1 MSYLA
6 KFYFVL
12 NKNEKLKIGFI
23 FLFSIISVF
32 LEMIGITMILPVLTI
47 LLDGNLDQNY
57 FQPLEFLLIFF
68 RGFDNKNL
76 LSIILIFLVGLFLIK
91 NFVLFLFNFFNFKVV
106 NNISARIS
114 ISIFDKYLNNDFNF
128 HLRNNSTFLINNCV
142 TVVDSFKD
150 TLISFLIFL
159 TEILVLLGIL
169 VVLLIFEPRGFLLC
183 LAFIF
188 ALALITFLLS
198 NKYLI
203 RWGSEAIKANEKRFL
218 FLTQAFDAIRE
229 IKVFN
234 NKDYFVNKYVIPN
247 RDKYKISTYISTVNS
262 VPKYL
267 LELGFVISLSF
278 LLIFL
283 NFVDYNANKIIVI
296 MGLFSIATIRII
308 PSLNK
313 IFTSFQIIK
322 FGYYAIERIYKEFSL
337 DNNRNPK
344 IITQIKNH
352 DDSNFSYLISFQ
364 NVCFRYENKETE
376 ALKNLNFEIFNKEM
390 LAILG
395 KSGAGKTTLIN
406 LILGLLK
413 PSEGKIISNFS
424 NPSFVSQSPYLL
436 DDTLKNN
443 IALGVEEKNIDEER
457 VKSCIKKVQLEEF
470 VTSLE
475 KGLDTIIGEKGA
487 RISGGELQRL
497 ALARAFYRAPDIII
511 LDEPTSSLD
520 KITEKNIL
528 EILQSISKECCVVII
543 THNLDNADYCD
554 RVMKIESK
562 EIKINKQQGIK

>member
-1 MSYLA
+1 MNYLA
-6 KFYFVL
+6 KFIFIF
-12 NKNEKLKIGFI
+12 NKSEKLKIVFI
-23 FLFSIISVF
+23 FLFSVISVC
-32 LEMIGITMILPVLTI
+32 LEMIGITMILPILTI
-47 LLDGNLDQNY
+47 LLNGNLDQNY

-68 RGFDNKNL
+68 RGFDNENL
-76 LSIILIFLVGLFLIK
+76 LSILLIFLIGLFMIK
-91 NFVLFLFNFFNFKVV
+91 NFVLFLFNYFNFKVV

-114 ISIFDKYLNNDFNF
+114 SSLFDKYLNSDFNF
-128 HLRNNSTFLINNCV
+128 HLRNNSTLLINNCV
-142 TVVDSFKD
+142 TVVDTFKD
-150 TLISFLIFL
+150 TLNSFLIFL

-169 VVLLIFEPRGFLLC
+169 VVLLIFEPQGFLLC

-188 ALALITFLLS
+188 VLALIAFFLS

-203 RWGSEAIKANEKRFL
+203 KWGKEAIKANEKRFL

-234 NKDYFVNKYVIPN
+234 NKDYFVNKYLIPN
-247 RDKYKISTYISTVNS
+247 RDKYKISTLISTVNS

-283 NFVDYNANKIIVI
+283 NFTGYNTNKIIVI
-296 MGLFSIATIRII
+296 MGLFAVATIRII

-322 FGYYAIERIYKEFSL
+322 FGNHAIEKIFQEFSL
-337 DNNRNPK
+337 YNNKNLK
-344 IITQIKNH
+344 KITQINNH
-352 DDSNFSYLISFQ
+352 SNLNLKYLISFQ
-364 NVCFRYENKETE
+364 NVCFRYESKETD
-376 ALKNLNFEIFNKEM
+376 ALKKLNFEIFSKEM

-424 NPSFVSQSPYLL
+424 YPSFVSQSPYLL
-436 DDTLKNN
+436 DDSLKNN
-443 IALGVEEKNIDEER
+443 IALGVEEKNIDLER
-457 VKSCIKKVQLEEF
+457 IQSCIKKVQLDEF
-470 VTSLE
+470 VKSLE

-528 EILQSISKECCVVII
+528 EILQSISKECCVIII
-543 THNLDNADYCD
+543 THNLDNIGYCD
-554 RVMKIESK
+554 RVMKIENK
-562 EIKINKQQGIK
+562 EIKINKQQGI

>member
-114 ISIFDKYLNNDFNF
+114 SSIFDKYLNNDFNF

-203 RWGSEAIKANEKRFL
+203 KWGSEAIKANEKRFL

-234 NKDYFVNKYVIPN
+234 NKDYFVNKYFIPN

-322 FGYYAIERIYKEFSL
+322 FGYHAIERIYKEFSL

-376 ALKNLNFEIFNKEM
+376 ALKNLNFE
-390 LAILG
+390 
-395 KSGAGKTTLIN
+395 KTSEFLYFSTN
-406 LILGLLK
+406 L
-413 PSEGKIISNFS
+413 
-424 NPSFVSQSPYLL
+424 
-436 DDTLKNN
+436 
-443 IALGVEEKNIDEER
+443 
-457 VKSCIKKVQLEEF
+457 
-470 VTSLE
+470 
-475 KGLDTIIGEKGA
+475 
-487 RISGGELQRL
+487 
-497 ALARAFYRAPDIII
+497 
-511 LDEPTSSLD
+511 
-520 KITEKNIL
+520 
-528 EILQSISKECCVVII
+528 
-543 THNLDNADYCD
+543 
-554 RVMKIESK
+554 
-562 EIKINKQQGIK
+562 

>member
-1 MSYLA
+1 M
-6 KFYFVL
+6 
-12 NKNEKLKIGFI
+12 
-23 FLFSIISVF
+23 
-32 LEMIGITMILPVLTI
+32 
-47 LLDGNLDQNY
+47 
-57 FQPLEFLLIFF
+57 
-68 RGFDNKNL
+68 
-76 LSIILIFLVGLFLIK
+76 
-91 NFVLFLFNFFNFKVV
+91 
-106 NNISARIS
+106 
-114 ISIFDKYLNNDFNF
+114 
-128 HLRNNSTFLINNCV
+128 
-142 TVVDSFKD
+142 
-150 TLISFLIFL
+150 ISFLIFL

-203 RWGSEAIKANEKRFL
+203 KWGSEAIKANEKRFL

-234 NKDYFVNKYVIPN
+234 NKDYFVNKYFIPN

-322 FGYYAIERIYKEFSL
+322 FGYHAIERIYKEFSL

-443 IALGVEEKNIDEER
+443 IALGVEEKNIDVER

-470 VTSLE
+470 VISLE

>member
-6 KFYFVL
+6 KFYFVF
-12 NKNEKLKIGFI
+12 NKSEKLKIGII

-68 RGFDNKNL
+68 RGFETESL
-76 LSIILIFLVGLFLIK
+76 LSIVLFSLIGLFLIK
-91 NFVLFLFNFFNFKVV
+91 NLVLFLFNFFNFKVV

-114 ISIFDKYLNNDFNF
+114 SSIFDKYLNNDFKF

-142 TVVDSFKD
+142 TVVDAFKD

-159 TEILVLLGIL
+159 TEILVLFGIL
-169 VVLLIFEPRGFLLC
+169 IVLLIFEPRGFLLC

-203 RWGSEAIKANEKRFL
+203 KWGAEAIKANEKRFL

-234 NKDYFVNKYVIPN
+234 NKDYFVHKYFIPN
-247 RDKYKISTYISTVNS
+247 RDKYKISTLISTVNS
-262 VPKYL
+262 IPKYL
-267 LELGFVISLSF
+267 LELGFVTSLSF

-283 NFVDYNANKIIVI
+283 NLVNYNTNKIIVI

-322 FGYYAIERIYKEFSL
+322 FGHHAIEKIYQEFLSINVNK
-337 DNNRNPK
+337 DFKKNSQNKNN
-344 IITQIKNH
+344 
-352 DDSNFSYLISFQ
+352 DSSNFRSLISFH
-364 NVCFRYENKETE
+364 NVCFGYENKETNT
-376 ALKNLNFEIFNKEM
+376 LKNLNFEIFNKEM

-413 PSEGKIISNFS
+413 PSKGEIISNFS

-436 DDTLKNN
+436 DDSLKNN
-443 IALGVEEKNIDEER
+443 IALGVEENNIDIER
-457 VKSCIKKVQLEEF
+457 IKSCIKKVQLDEF
-470 VTSLE
+470 VISLE

-497 ALARAFYRAPDIII
+497 ALARAFYRSPDIII

-520 KITEKNIL
+520 KTTEKNIL
-528 EILQSISKECCVVII
+528 EILKSISKECCVVII
-543 THNLDNADYCD
+543 THNLDNIEYCD

-562 EIKINKQQGIK
+562 EIKINK

>member
-6 KFYFVL
+6 KFYFVF

-57 FQPLEFLLIFF
+57 FQPLEFFLIFF
-68 RGFDNKNL
+68 RGFDNENL
-76 LSIILIFLVGLFLIK
+76 LSIILLSLVGLFLIK
-91 NFVLFLFNFFNFKVV
+91 NFILFLFNYFNFKIV
-106 NNISARIS
+106 NNIGARIS
-114 ISIFDKYLNNDFNF
+114 SSIFDKYLNNDFNF
-128 HLRNNSTFLINNCV
+128 HLRHNSTSLINNCV
-142 TVVDSFKD
+142 TVVDAFKD

-169 VVLLIFEPRGFLLC
+169 LVLLIFEPRGFLIC

-203 RWGSEAIKANEKRFL
+203 RWGKEAIKANEKRFL

-234 NKDYFVNKYVIPN
+234 NKDYFVKKYFIPN
-247 RDKYKISTYISTVNS
+247 RDKYKISTLISTVNS

-283 NFVDYNANKIIVI
+283 NFIDYNTNKIIVI

-322 FGYYAIERIYKEFSL
+322 FGHHAIEKIYQEFSSI
-337 DNNRNPK
+337 NNVKNLNK
-344 IITQIKNH
+344 ITQIKNH
-352 DDSNFSYLISFQ
+352 DNSNFGNLISFQ
-364 NVCFRYENKETE
+364 NVSFRYENKETD

-436 DDTLKNN
+436 DDSLKNN
-443 IALGVEEKNIDEER
+443 IALGVEEKNIDLER
-457 VKSCIKKVQLEEF
+457 IKSCIKKVQLDEF
-470 VTSLE
+470 ASSLE
-475 KGLDTIIGEKGA
+475 KGFDTIIGEKGA

-497 ALARAFYRAPDIII
+497 ALARAFYREPDIII

-543 THNLDNADYCD
+543 THNLDNIEYCD
-554 RVMKIESK
+554 RIMKIDSK
-562 EIKINKQQGIK
+562 EIKINKQQGI

>member
-1 MSYLA
+1 MNYLA
-6 KFYFVL
+6 KFISVF
-12 NKNEKLKIGFI
+12 NKKEKLKIVFI
-23 FLFSIISVF
+23 FLFSVISAC
-32 LEMIGITMILPVLTI
+32 LEIIGITMILPILTI
-47 LLDGNLDQNY
+47 LLNGDLDQNY
-57 FQPLEFLLIFF
+57 FQSLEFLLIFF
-68 RGFDNKNL
+68 RGFDNENL
-76 LSIILIFLVGLFLIK
+76 LSIILIFFIGLFIIK
-91 NFVLFLFNFFNFKVV
+91 NFVLFLFNYFNFKVV

-114 ISIFDKYLNNDFNF
+114 SSLFDKYLNSDFNF
-128 HLRNNSTFLINNCV
+128 HLRNNSTLLINNCV
-142 TVVDSFKD
+142 TVVDTFKD
-150 TLISFLIFL
+150 TLNSFLIFL
-159 TEILVLLGIL
+159 TEILVLIGIL
-169 VVLLIFEPRGFLLC
+169 IALLIFEPQGFLLC

-188 ALALITFLLS
+188 VLALITFFLS

-203 RWGSEAIKANEKRFL
+203 KWGKEAIKANEKRFL

-234 NKDYFVNKYVIPN
+234 NKDYFVNKYLIPN
-247 RDKYKISTYISTVNS
+247 REKYKISTSISTVNS
-262 VPKYL
+262 VPKYF

-283 NFVDYNANKIIVI
+283 NFAGYNSNKIIVI
-296 MGLFSIATIRII
+296 MGLFAVAIIRII

-322 FGYYAIERIYKEFSL
+322 FGNHAIEKIYQEFSL
-337 DNNRNPK
+337 DNNKNLKK
-344 IITQIKNH
+344 INQIKNH
-352 DDSNFSYLISFQ
+352 GNLDLKYLISFQ
-364 NVCFRYENKETE
+364 NVSFRYENKETDV
-376 ALKNLNFEIFNKEM
+376 LKKLNFEIFNKEM

-413 PSEGKIISNFS
+413 PSEGKITSNFS
-424 NPSFVSQSPYLL
+424 YPSFVSQSPYLL
-436 DDTLKNN
+436 DDSLKNN
-443 IALGVEEKNIDEER
+443 IALGVEEKNIDLER
-457 VKSCIKKVQLEEF
+457 IKSCIKKVQLDEF
-470 VTSLE
+470 VKSLE

-528 EILQSISKECCVVII
+528 EILQLISKECCVVII
-543 THNLDNADYCD
+543 THNLDNIGYCD
-554 RVMKIESK
+554 RVIKIENK
-562 EIKINKQQGIK
+562 EIKINKQQGI